1 MSYEFKIAWRY
12 FFSKSKQTVVNR
24 INTFAL
30 VMVVIT
36 TTSLF
41 IVLSAF
47 SGLKEFGLSFS
58 NIFDPDFE
66 ILPEKGTYF
75 IVPEETILKLESIP
89 EIIAV
94 APEIERKVYLSFKDK
109 SQIAILKA
117 VSEKYTS
124 ILNIDSLVS
133 LGDWLSFKGPEAV
146 VGFGIAG
153 GLSLGIY
160 DYNNFLNIT
169 VPNRNQKG
177 LLNQNFFKT
186 FPTIVS
192 GLYQINEDLDK
203 KYLFSN
209 LRFGQN
215 LFDLEPNEYSSIIL
229 KVVPGT
235 KKKMLEKLIKPNFDE
250 AFYLISRAEQNIA
263 LYRMLKTENL
273 GVYLIFSLVM
283 IIGLFNVIGS
293 LNMMILDKQRQ
304 IKILYA
310 LGATPKGIHNIFMI
324 IGALICGIGGI
335 IGLIIGTSLI
345 LFQSYYPFILV
356 PGTNIEYPIIFE
368 FKNLLIVLATLMFLG
383 TMSTVWA
390 IRGLSAKKL
399 N

>member
-24 INTFAL
+24 INRFAL
-30 VMVVIT
+30 IMVVVT

-41 IVLSAF
+41 VVLSAF

-66 ILPEKGTYF
+66 ILPEEGSYLNIT
-75 IVPEETILKLESIP
+75 EETILKLESIP

-109 SQIAILKA
+109 SQVAILKA

-124 ILNIDSLVS
+124 VLNIDSLVS

-153 GLSLGIY
+153 TLSLGIY

-169 VPNRNQKG
+169 VPRTGLKG
-177 LLNQNFFKT
+177 QLNQNFFKT

-203 KYLFSN
+203 KYMFSN
-209 LRFGQN
+209 LKFGQN
-215 LFDLEPNEYSSIIL
+215 LFNLESSEYSSIVL

-235 KKKMLEKLIKPNFDE
+235 KKKILEKQIKSNLDKPFN
-250 AFYLISRAEQNIA
+250 LISRAEQNKA
-263 LYRMLKTENL
+263 LYRMLNTENL

-293 LNMMILDKQRQ
+293 LTMMILDKKRQ

-310 LGATPKGIHNIFMI
+310 LGATQKGIHNIFMI
-324 IGALICGIGGI
+324 IGILICGIGGT
-335 IGLIIGTSLI
+335 IGLIIGISII
-345 LFQSYYPFILV
+345 LFQSNYPFILV
-356 PGTNIEYPIIFE
+356 PGTNIEYPVIFE
-368 FKNLLIVLATLMFLG
+368 LKNVLIVVATLMFFG
-383 TMSTVWA
+383 AISTAWA
-390 IRGLSAKKL
+390 LKGLSKKI

>member
-30 VMVVIT
+30 IMVVVT

-41 IVLSAF
+41 VVLSAF

-66 ILPEKGTYF
+66 ILPEKGSYF
-75 IVPEETILKLESIP
+75 NIPEETILKLESIP

-94 APEIERKVYLSFKDK
+94 APEIERKVYLSFKNK
-109 SQIAILKA
+109 SQIAILRA

-124 ILNIDSLVS
+124 VLNIDSLVS

-153 GLSLGIY
+153 TLSLGIY

-169 VPNRNQKG
+169 VPRTGLKG
-177 LLNQNFFKT
+177 QLNQNFFKT

-203 KYLFSN
+203 KYMFSN
-209 LRFGQN
+209 LKFGQN
-215 LFDLEPNEYSSIIL
+215 LFNLESNEYSSIVL

-235 KKKMLEKLIKPNFDE
+235 KKKILEKQIKSNLDKPFN
-250 AFYLISRAEQNIA
+250 LISRAEQNKA
-263 LYRMLKTENL
+263 LNRMLNTENL

-293 LNMMILDKQRQ
+293 LTMMILDKKRQ
-304 IKILYA
+304 IRILYA
-310 LGATPKGIHNIFMI
+310 LGATQKGIHNIFMI
-324 IGALICGIGGI
+324 IGMLICGIGGT
-335 IGLIIGTSLI
+335 IGLIIGISLI
-345 LFQSYYPFILV
+345 LFQSYYHFILV
-356 PGTNIEYPIIFE
+356 PGTNIEYPVIFE
-368 FKNLLIVLATLMFLG
+368 LKNVLIVVATLMLLG
-383 TMSTVWA
+383 AISTTWA
-390 IRGLSAKKL
+390 LKGLSKKKF
-399 N
+399 